1 MHISGD
7 EKAIC
12 IKKPAKISATAE
24 DEVCCFGMV
33 VGLQIRISDGYK
45 AMEVPIPLSI
55 VVDSGTLVDSN
66 TKQEFGTLDQNG
78 KKILGVLQ
86 KEISI
91 ELFADRSAARSEE
104 AGKRKLGSSS
114 RTKQSALGPPLELL
128 AVLHGPVTLFELV
141 GAFAAKCHL
150 YLQHPRHCSRNV
162 PYRNPH
168 CLSLTDGQTIYTL
181 DLKSS
186 LGCEKRVAFEISA
199 DPIDL
204 FATSTEQ
211 ETLSYTDAPQAI
223 KADLYKHQKQA
234 LTFMIQRERGW
245 AMVGPHRDIW
255 KVIYDAPTRVLYHN
269 VVSGVKQTRAPNQF
283 RGGLL
288 IDAPGLG
295 KSLSIIALLA
305 SGFQSDSQ
313 IQDQIQGQSSLS
325 NASSSTTLLVVPK
338 TLIQMW
344 KDELQKH
351 LRSPDSLKYCVYY
364 GKDRTNYLEQL
375 ENYELVITTYSIVR
389 LDWKAWLAGPR
400 DRLTLHSTKW
410 GRVVLDEAHII
421 REPSKSF
428 SRSVC
433 ALEADRRWIST
444 ATPIQNRLTDLFS
457 LFKFLRCSPF
467 DDKEVFNAQV
477 TQNWKT
483 RSDPDSVAKLKT
495 LVNCLSIRRPKT
507 TIELPPRI
515 NDIAY
520 LDFNTEEWED
530 YQLVKAKTLYNLDH
544 VRGGDGGTNFLNA
557 LKWVNELRLM
567 CNHGPRNPNETHKI
581 EKTPPA
587 WSLQE
592 AQARFD
598 QLDGVGLAKCSNIA
612 CCQDLSSA
620 LSSETG
626 AEHEDEPWIDESL
639 ELWCWLCFKG
649 QGSARTRV
657 FRICNH
663 LPRCSRGQ
671 DTQGEEDRIS
681 VETDPPAPSS
691 LKVFKK
697 DDRLPTKVKRLL
709 QDLLETP
716 ENIKSVIFSS
726 WTKTFDV
733 IQPQLWA
740 KSIRCVRL
748 DGALSANGRANVLR
762 VFRNE
767 PGIRVLL
774 ATISCGGI
782 GLDLTAASRAYIME
796 PQWNPMSESQ
806 ALDRIY
812 RLGQL
817 KEVTTTRYIMRGS
830 WEEQVL
836 KLQRKKQELSDL
848 TLDGGDIRRA
858 DLNYGRLQYLKELVG

>member
-1 MHISGD
+1 MSPSCAD
-7 EKAIC
+7 
-12 IKKPAKISATAE
+12 SA
-24 DEVCCFGMV
+24 
-33 VGLQIRISDGYK
+33 
-45 AMEVPIPLSI
+45 
-55 VVDSGTLVDSN
+55 
-66 TKQEFGTLDQNG
+66 
-78 KKILGVLQ
+78 
-86 KEISI
+86 
-91 ELFADRSAARSEE
+91 
-104 AGKRKLGSSS
+104 
-114 RTKQSALGPPLELL
+114 
-128 AVLHGPVTLFELV
+128 
-141 GAFAAKCHL
+141 
-150 YLQHPRHCSRNV
+150 
-162 PYRNPH
+162 
-168 CLSLTDGQTIYTL
+168 
-181 DLKSS
+181 
-186 LGCEKRVAFEISA
+186 
-199 DPIDL
+199 
-204 FATSTEQ
+204 
-211 ETLSYTDAPQAI
+211 
-223 KADLYKHQKQA
+223 
-234 LTFMIQRERGW
+234 
-245 AMVGPHRDIW
+245 
-255 KVIYDAPTRVLYHN
+255 
-269 VVSGVKQTRAPNQF
+269 
-283 RGGLL
+283 
-288 IDAPGLG
+288 
-295 KSLSIIALLA
+295 
-305 SGFQSDSQ
+305 
-313 IQDQIQGQSSLS
+313 
-325 NASSSTTLLVVPK
+325 
-338 TLIQMW
+338 
-344 KDELQKH
+344 
-351 LRSPDSLKYCVYY
+351 
-364 GKDRTNYLEQL
+364 
-375 ENYELVITTYSIVR
+375 
-389 LDWKAWLAGPR
+389 
-400 DRLTLHSTKW
+400 
-410 GRVVLDEAHII
+410 AHII

-716 ENIKSVIFSS
+716 ENIKRFAIPLLSDSSGLILSLVSSSPPGPRHLTSFSLS
-726 WTKTFDV
+726 FGR
-733 IQPQLWA
+733 
-740 KSIRCVRL
+740 S
-748 DGALSANGRANVLR
+748 LSAASASMARYQ
-762 VFRNE
+762 
-767 PGIRVLL
+767 
-774 ATISCGGI
+774 
-782 GLDLTAASRAYIME
+782 LTAVPTSSVSSGTSPASACSSLPYLAVV
-796 PQWNPMSESQ
+796 S
-806 ALDRIY
+806 
-812 RLGQL
+812 
-817 KEVTTTRYIMRGS
+817 GS
-830 WEEQVL
+830 
-836 KLQRKKQELSDL
+836 
-848 TLDGGDIRRA
+848 T
-858 DLNYGRLQYLKELVG
+858 